1 MMYTELYSFEGTAAT
16 DAKKTASIL
25 KKAKPDSKKLL
36 QKRGGAIETIG
47 SFLHHCIIM
56 KAAARSGSL
65 VTQEDDH
72 GDEILH
78 ALRTQTG

>member
-36 QKRGGAIETIG
+36 QKRGGAIQTIG
-47 SFLHHCIIM
+47 SFLHHFTP
-56 KAAARSGSL
+56 KASHSGK
-65 VTQEDDH
+65 
-72 GDEILH
+72 
-78 ALRTQTG
+78 